1 MDSERPAFRGLVA
14 YRHLGLRFSFLYP
27 SDWHRLD
34 LDKAAGGG
42 TVCYPDPADRGTSL
56 LAQGRRLRLR
66 ALPEDLPQLRS
77 GFLEGLRALPGLE
90 IERETASVTGDLLD
104 LQAHHSYRAGAETRK
119 RWVRLLYQDRLQIS
133 ISAEGSSPAAYDYWL
148 PMFTTVMHTVRF
160 GDWWAEATGT
170 SWQRTVGPPGA
181 RPSARPRARRA
192 APPEEGEPG

>member
-1 MDSERPAFRGLVA
+1 MDSERPAFHGLVA

-34 LDKAAGGG
+34 LDPAAGGG
-42 TVCYPDPADRGTSL
+42 TVCYPDAADQGTTL

-66 ALPEDLPQLRS
+66 ARPEDLSQLRS
-77 GFLEGLRALPGLE
+77 GFLEGLQALPGLE
-90 IERETASVTGDLLD
+90 IESETASVTGALLD
-104 LQAHHSYRAGAETRK
+104 LQARHSYRAGPETRK

-170 SWQRTVGPPGA
+170 SWRRALEPP
-181 RPSARPRARRA
+181 RARPRTRPE
-192 APPEEGEPG
+192 APPGEGEPA

>member
-1 MDSERPAFRGLVA
+1 MDSDRPAFHGLVA

-27 SDWHRLD
+27 NDWHRLD
-34 LDKAAGGG
+34 LDRAAGGG
-42 TVCYPDPADRGTSL
+42 TVCYPDPADRATSL

-66 ALPEDLPQLRS
+66 AVPEDLPQLHA

-90 IERETASVTGDLLD
+90 IERESASATGALLD
-104 LQAHHSYRAGAETRK
+104 LQARHTYLAGPETRK

-133 ISAEGSSPAAYDYWL
+133 ISAEGASPAAFDHWL

-170 SWQRTVGPPGA
+170 SW
-181 RPSARPRARRA
+181 RRSLET
-192 APPEEGEPG
+192 PPEAERRPPPER